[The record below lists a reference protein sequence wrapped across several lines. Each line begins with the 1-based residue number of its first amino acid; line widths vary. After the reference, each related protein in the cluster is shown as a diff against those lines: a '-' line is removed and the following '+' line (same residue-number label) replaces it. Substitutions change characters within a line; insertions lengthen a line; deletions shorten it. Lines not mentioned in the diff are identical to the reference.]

1 MPIRI
6 EEFLSQV
13 LRGSIFEFQPVGK
26 QGFDLDHVCLFGVSP
41 FVGVV
46 LFTVCCSFFVK
57 VIRVIRSAKNHR
69 LELSSVCAIVAS
81 RTVPSLC
88 YPNV

>member
-6 EEFLSQV
+6 EELLSQV
-13 LRGSIFEFQPVGK
+13 LPDLEFEFRSVGK
-26 QGFDLDHVCLFGVSP
+26 QGFDFGHVCLFEVCL
-41 FVGVV
+41 FVGVA
-46 LFTVCCSFFVK
+46 LFAVCCSFFVK
-57 VIRVIRSAKNHR
+57 VIRVIRSAKNYR

-81 RTVPSLC
+81 RAVPGLC